1 MADNPFATRYPNQ
14 ADNMAGASELI
25 ARQRDQA
32 QQQQDRAK
40 NAPMEDLAR
49 QVKMQQLKQE
59 LEASPNIAKLLQSQ
73 GPQPTPQGPIGPQG
87 QQPTVDP
94 EQQYQAATQH
104 MNNIWKQATDPNS
117 PLLKNPEAL
126 AGLSKILSQ
135 GFEFAQKARGNPLSK
150 NIGREAE
157 PLALVDGKPVPLS
170 DAPKGSPIAAWREWD
185 DKGQPKVT
193 AVAKTGTE
201 GEKSL
206 PKMEYEGWLAEHPTT
221 KDPKT
226 GKVRPSN
233 ANDYKISED
242 KRIADLKAAEK
253 KEEEDRKKKEAQAEM
268 MPVVDQA
275 VTNEEFNQA
284 KLLAYKD
291 KSTFTKMLAKE
302 YPNIDPNKLMA
313 NSNLTTDTRTLIRKN
328 MAIGLKGRLDNLVT
342 KLKTMNPGKFKK
354 ANDFTNWV
362 KNQANDPEMADLLS
376 SKNSILFELGQALG
390 AGGAPSDYKTRIDDI
405 TINLG
410 NNVGSMEKTISNF
423 KGALDVVTKLQRQQ
437 DPRTNKNKD
446 SKGRPITKE
455 SVGDL
460 LDWELENYLH
470 GE

>member
-1 MADNPFATRYPNQ
+1 MAENPFAVRYPNQ
-14 ADNMAGASELI
+14 ADNMAGPAELL
-25 ARQRDQA
+25 AK
-32 QQQQDRAK
+32 QQEEAYQNQQRAK

-59 LEASPNIAKLLQSQ
+59 LDASPNIAKLLQQQ
-73 GPQPTPQGPIGPQG
+73 GPAPTPQGPATQTG

-94 EQQYQAATQH
+94 EQQYQATVQR

-117 PLLKNPEAL
+117 PLLKNPAAL
-126 AGLSKILSQ
+126 EGLSKMLAQ
-135 GFEFAQKARGNPLSK
+135 GFEFAQKARGNSLSK
-150 NIGREAE
+150 NIGRDPE
-157 PLALVDGKPVPLS
+157 PVGIVNGKYVPLS
-170 DAPKGSPIAAWREWD
+170 QAPEGTKEAGTLEYD

-193 AVAKTGTE
+193 AMIKQGGEA
-201 GEKSL
+201 EKSL
-206 PKMEYEGWLAEHPTT
+206 PKLEYEGWLVDHPTT

-233 ANDYKISED
+233 ANDYKMSED
-242 KRIADLKAAEK
+242 KRIADLKATEK
-253 KEEEDRKKKEAQAEM
+253 REEETRKKKEAEAEM
-268 MPVVDQA
+268 APVVDQA
-275 VTNEEFNQA
+275 VMNEEFNQA

-302 YPNIDPNKLMA
+302 YKNIDPVKLMA
-313 NSNLTTDTRTLIRKN
+313 NANLTGDTRTLIRKN
-328 MAIGLKGRLDNLVT
+328 MAVGLKGRLDNLLT
-342 KLKTMNPGKFKK
+342 KLQTMKPGKFKT

-390 AGGAPSDYKTRIDDI
+390 AGSAPSDYKTRIDDI
-405 TINLG
+405 TLNLG

-423 KGALDVVTKLQRQQ
+423 KGALDVVTKLQKQQ
-437 DPRTNKNKD
+437 DPRTNKKKD
-446 SKGRPITKE
+446 SKGRPITAE
-455 SVGDL
+455 SVSGL